1 MVGYFYTPISGAQW
15 TEEEAEQIKAGNQP
29 ILYDDRARQPH
40 DIDLP
45 KTEYQRL
52 NFGKLD

>member
-15 TEEEAEQIKAGNQP
+15 TEEELTQIKAGKQP
-29 ILYDDRARQPH
+29 IPYDDRARQPH